1 MIEAGASRI
10 LHDDDESDAVFSPA
24 KVRARLAKGQYT
36 INAFRETL
44 NWGRDRLFAMFDDGG
59 RAETLVHARAH
70 LVDECLRA
78 AWTLHFPDQ
87 PAGLAMLAVGGYGR
101 GELLPHSDIDIM
113 LLHEGDALQRH
124 RSPLE
129 RLTAFGWDIGLEVGQ
144 SVRTL
149 DECVD
154 EARKDITVIT
164 TLLEARPLCGDEV
177 LAGRLEAALSP
188 DVLWPVA
195 EFFAG
200 KKAEQQA
207 RYAKFD
213 DTAYKLEPNV
223 KEGPGGLRDIHTI
236 AWVAKRHFGNRTLM
250 ALKDEGFLT
259 EQEARELFAG
269 QDFLWRVRFALHKL
283 VGRREDRLLFHHQIR
298 VAELFGFVDDDRN
311 RGVEQFMQLYYR
323 TIKTLS
329 CLNDLLLQLFD
340 EAILRDEARER
351 ITPLNARFQKR
362 GDTIEA
368 VDDAVFTRTPWALI
382 EIFRLIQVEPD
393 IKGVRAETL
402 RMILRDGRLM
412 DANVRSD
419 LRARTL
425 FITMIRHGDGLTRS
439 LRLMNRY
446 GVLGR
451 YLPSF
456 GKIVGLMQ
464 FDLFHTLTVDEHVL
478 RVLRNTRRFQI
489 PRFAE
494 ELPIACKVME
504 TLPKPELLHLAALFH
519 DLAKGQG
526 GDHSE
531 LGAIEAEKFCL
542 DHGLAHSEAELV
554 AWLVKNHLVMSLT
567 AQKQDL
573 SDPAVIATFAAR
585 VGNRERLDYLFL
597 LTCADIRATNPAL
610 WNAWRESLLTELFR
624 TTKRAFQRGLSNP
637 MTDEEEVSLTQRAAR
652 QQLQA
657 AGADMAAVS
666 QLWSRFD
673 ADYFLRH
680 SAEELIWQVPALLS
694 EDAQHLP
701 LVRVET
707 LADRG
712 TTVFIYM
719 RDRER
724 LFAVTTGVLARMG
737 LNILDARLHTTH
749 DGHVLDTYVIAEAD
763 NQPVEASMRFNEIT
777 TQLKQAL
784 SDPESGKVAV
794 NRRIPYRLKHF
805 STPTRV
811 LFRQDASRNRTV
823 LELVAADQPGLLSL
837 IGRIFAKRGISLDA
851 AKIATIGERAED
863 VFYLSDRD
871 GQPITDPKAL
881 EALREVIARTLD
893 RPETEV

>member
-1 MIEAGASRI
+1 MNDVAVHRHGD
-10 LHDDDESDAVFSPA
+10 DDDESDAVFSPA
-24 KVRARLAKGQYT
+24 KVRARLAAGHYSVA
-36 INAFRETL
+36 AFRDTL
-44 NWGRDRLFAMFDDGG
+44 TWGRERLFAMFDDGG
-59 RAETLVHARAH
+59 RAETLVHARSH

-78 AWTLHFPDQ
+78 AWKLHLPEQ
-87 PAGLAMLAVGGYGR
+87 PTGLAMLAVGGYGR
-101 GELLPHSDIDIM
+101 SELLPHSDIDIL
-113 LLHEGDALQRH
+113 LLHDGDALERH
-124 RSPLE
+124 RTQLE

-149 DECVD
+149 AECA
-154 EARKDITVIT
+154 EESRKDITVIT
-164 TLLEARPLCGDEV
+164 NLLESRPLCGDPV
-177 LAGRLEAALSP
+177 LSAKLDAALSP
-188 DVLWPVA
+188 DLLWPVA

-269 QDFLWRVRFALHKL
+269 QDFLWRVRFALHKI

-323 TIKTLS
+323 TIKSLS

-340 EAILRDEARER
+340 EAILRDEERAR
-351 ITPLNARFQKR
+351 ITPLNARFQQR

-368 VDDAVFTRTPWALI
+368 VDDEVFKRSPWALI
-382 EIFRLIQVEPD
+382 EIFRLMQVEPG
-393 IKGVRAETL
+393 IKGIRAETL
-402 RMILRDGRLM
+402 RMILRDGRLI
-412 DANVRSD
+412 DASVRSD

-425 FITMIRHGDGLTRS
+425 IITMIRHGDGLTRS

-456 GKIVGLMQ
+456 GQIVGLMQ

-478 RVLRNTRRFQI
+478 RVLRNTRRFQM
-489 PRFAE
+489 PRFAG
-494 ELPIACKVME
+494 ELPIANKVME
-504 TLPKPELLHLAALFH
+504 TLPTPELLHLAALFH
-519 DLAKGQG
+519 DLAKGRG

-573 SDPAVIATFAAR
+573 SDPTVIANFAAR
-585 VGNRERLDYLFL
+585 VGSRERLDYLFL

-610 WNAWRESLLTELFR
+610 WNAWRESLLTELYR
-624 TTKRAFQRGLSNP
+624 TAKRAFERGLSNP
-637 MTDEEEVSLTQRAAR
+637 LSENEEVAFTQ
-652 QQLQA
+652 QA
-657 AGADMAAVS
+657 SRNTLASQGIDLKAVD

-680 SAEELIWQVPALLS
+680 SAEELTWQVPALLS
-694 EDAQHLP
+694 DDAQHLP
-701 LVRVET
+701 LVKVET

-737 LNILDARLHTTH
+737 LNILDARLHTTR
-749 DGHVLDTYVIAEAD
+749 DGFVLDTYVIAEAD
-763 NQPVEASMRFNEIT
+763 NQPVEADMRFDEIT

-784 SDPESGKVAV
+784 SDPESGTIAV
-794 NRRIPYRLKHF
+794 NRRTPYRLKHF
-805 STPTRV
+805 NTPTRV
-811 LFRQDASRNRTV
+811 SFRQDASRNRTV

-893 RPETEV
+893 RPETET